1 MGDLVVVGAA
11 YYDTCCRSNKKV
23 KGGIDVIEKALRYAL
38 LISED
43 PIKIKEHVEE
53 YMAAAGFDRRFKF
66 KWRALAGNAKYTSS
80 GIFEYAGQRYYF
92 SKDSG
97 ELKLEKI

>member
-1 MGDLVVVGAA
+1 MI
-11 YYDTCCRSNKKV
+11 KQ
-23 KGGIDVIEKALRYAL
+23 ALRYAL

-43 PIKIKEHVEE
+43 PIQIKKHVEY
-53 YMAAAGFDRRFKF
+53 YMSTLGYDRRYKF
-66 KWRALAGNAKYTSS
+66 KWRALSGNTKYTSA

-97 ELKLEKI
+97 ELELEKI